1 MTTFT
6 PHISVRDY
14 DYHLPAA
21 QIAQYPLAG
30 RDASKLLV
38 FRNGE
43 PTTGTFSNIGNHLPG
58 NGLLIFN
65 DTKVIRARLQ
75 FQKTTGARIEIFCLE
90 PISPFREL
98 QEAFLVKT
106 GCTWKCLVGNIKRW
120 RSGKI
125 TRTIRSEYF
134 ETDLTAEVNKRFHDG
149 SFAITFSWNNPSATF
164 ADILDAAGVVPLP
177 PYIQRVANEEDTI
190 RYQTVYAENKGS
202 VAAPTAGLHFT
213 KPLLTQLRK
222 AGFTFGSVTLHVGV
236 GTFRPVTS
244 ETIAEH
250 EMHSERI
257 VVSRTLIRQLLA
269 HIGKPIV
276 AVGTTSARAMETL
289 YWMGTSIINGK
300 ENPFITGQWDPY
312 NEHQTHPSATES
324 LRALENHLAENL
336 LDEIQGDT
344 RLLIMP
350 GYQYKIV
357 TDLITNF
364 HMPQSTLLLLVAALV
379 GEDWRKAY
387 AYALE
392 NGFRFLSYGDSCL
405 FLSGA
410 PA

>member
-21 QIAQYPLAG
+21 QIAQYPLEG
-30 RDASKLLV
+30 RDASRLLV
-38 FRNGE
+38 FRNGT
-43 PTTGTFSNIGNHLPG
+43 PTTDNFSNIGKHLPG
-58 NGLLIFN
+58 HGLLIFN

-90 PISPFREL
+90 PISPAGEL
-98 QEAFLVKT
+98 QAAFLLKNE
-106 GCTWKCLVGNIKRW
+106 CTWKCLVGNIKRW

-125 TRTIRSEYF
+125 TRIIQGENLL
-134 ETDLTAEVNKRFHDG
+134 TDLTSEVKYRFHDG
-149 SFAITFSWNNPSATF
+149 SFAIVFSWNNPDATF

-177 PYIQRVANEEDTI
+177 PYIQRVANDEDTI

-213 KPLLTQLRK
+213 KPLLTQLRQ

-257 VVSRTLIRQLLA
+257 VISLNTIRQLMA
-269 HIGKPIV
+269 HLGKPII

-300 ENPFITGQWDPY
+300 ENPFSTGQWDPY
-312 NEHQTHPSATES
+312 DEHQPLPSATES
-324 LRALENHLAENL
+324 LQALQAYLTENL
-336 LDEIQGDT
+336 LDEVQGDT

-350 GYQYKIV
+350 GYRYKIV

-379 GEDWRKAY
+379 GDDWRKAY

-392 NGFRFLSYGDSCL
+392 KGFRFLSYGDSCL
-405 FLSGA
+405 FLSAA
-410 PA
+410 PD